1 MITDTERLDWLA
13 RNGQSAR
20 QWGNGWLTLIR
31 WHGRKVERPKTL
43 RRSIDAAIYAEREL
57 QSPAVDSHSAGFLRA
72 RL

>member
-57 QSPAVDSHSAGFLRA
+57 QLRQLIRIAPGF
-72 RL
+72 